1 LYELQGRA
9 YAQQGRRLPEHRAL
23 AEAQAI
29 RGNLPAAIEQLQI
42 ALKAG
47 EGDFY
52 QLSSVEARLRELRAQ
67 DAESRK
73 R

>member
-1 LYELQGRA
+1 
-9 YAQQGRRLPEHRAL
+9 L